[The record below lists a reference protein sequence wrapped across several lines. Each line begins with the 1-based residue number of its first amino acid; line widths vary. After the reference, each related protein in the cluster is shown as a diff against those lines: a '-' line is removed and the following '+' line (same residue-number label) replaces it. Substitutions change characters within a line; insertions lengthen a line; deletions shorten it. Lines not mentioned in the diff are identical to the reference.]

1 MKSLLS
7 MIFEAGIPSKITK
20 NKTNI
25 IKKTNQYKFGDSNDT
40 VSGTYDQEDEYFK
53 NNSQGYIIDRQGVKH
68 DVVDASH
75 NSDSGA
81 IAGGTMNWV
90 LFISNVGPIKKL
102 KVSGYQGIM
111 SKPSTNTAPYI
122 ISHIKDGYYLEDYL
136 AIHQKDIDKDDRD
149 KISDIIDN
157 GNVNAKSYK
166 DGKESRMQEKKVKF
180 FQNYGCL
187 SRSFGHV
194 GFNVKDDG
202 TVQLYQN
209 TLLAHNSLKSKESD
223 SYNARYV
230 DNPNSKS
237 VAEAATKTAAENVAE
252 LLKQEINP
260 DLKELKGISGIVAFK
275 KKGDSGELEDITYE
289 QIFYNIKSKKFV
301 MLDNLGEYDLM
312 GNTTK
317 FNPKESAVEVVP
329 YIQKLNI
336 PNNSSTSEFAK
347 DLKLKAVK
355 EWDKSRKKGRREY
368 IDANYMKFLNAFNGI
383 HTKGKA
389 KIKASDEYDKTT
401 ENGKYGALPF
411 EFYAQFCKGGK
422 VVDAD
427 KDKIEKD
434 KDKATVKTKTIK
446 GGQEKMDA
454 WHNGTRKQNVKN
466 CSDDKL
472 KAYYKICVDSGYDEE
487 AEKLRREA
495 DSRGLKLNESISLS
509 TYAELF

>member
-7 MIFEAGIPSKITK
+7 MVFEAGTPSKITK
-20 NKTNI
+20 KKTNI
-25 IKKTNQYKFGDSNDT
+25 IKKTNQYKFGDVHDT
-40 VSGTYDQEDEYFK
+40 VSGTYNQEDEYFK
-53 NNSQGYIIDRQGVKH
+53 NNSQGYIIDRKTGTKH
-68 DVVDASH
+68 NVVDASY

-81 IAGGTMNWV
+81 IAGGTMNWI
-90 LFISNVGPIKKL
+90 LYISNVGPIKKL
-102 KVSGYQGIM
+102 RVSGYQGIM
-111 SKPSTNTAPYI
+111 SSPSSNTAKYI
-122 ISHIKDGYYLEDYL
+122 VSHINDGYYLEDYL
-136 AIHQKDIDKDDRD
+136 AIHKADIAKGDRD
-149 KISDIIDN
+149 KISDIIGN
-157 GNVNAKSYK
+157 GNVDAKSYK
-166 DGKESRMQEKKVKF
+166 DGKASRIQEKKAKF

-194 GFNVKDDG
+194 GFTVKDDG

-237 VAEAATKTAAENVAE
+237 VADAAAKTAAETVAE

-260 DLKELKGISGIVAFK
+260 DLKELKNISGIVAFK
-275 KKGDSGELEDITYE
+275 KKRESGELEDITLD

-301 MLDNLGEYDLM
+301 MIDGVNDFDVM
-312 GNTTK
+312 NNNK
-317 FNPKESAVEVVP
+317 SFNPKESAVEVVP
-329 YIQKLNI
+329 FIQKLNI
-336 PNNSSTSEFAK
+336 PLNGGTSEFAK

-368 IDANYMKFLNAFNGI
+368 IDANYRKFLNAYNGI
-383 HTKGKA
+383 QTKGKA
-389 KIKASDEYDKTT
+389 QAEARNKYDEET
-401 ENGKYGALPF
+401 ESKKHTYLPF

-422 VVDAD
+422 VIGI
-427 KDKIEKD
+427 DKIEKE
-434 KDKATVKTKTIK
+434 KDKAAVKTKTIK

-454 WHNGTRKQNVKN
+454 WHNGTRKQNVKS

-472 KAYYKICVDSGYDEE
+472 KAYYKICVDSGYEEE
-487 AEKLRREA
+487 AEKLRSEA
-495 DSRGLKLNESISLS
+495 DSRGLKLNESISLC